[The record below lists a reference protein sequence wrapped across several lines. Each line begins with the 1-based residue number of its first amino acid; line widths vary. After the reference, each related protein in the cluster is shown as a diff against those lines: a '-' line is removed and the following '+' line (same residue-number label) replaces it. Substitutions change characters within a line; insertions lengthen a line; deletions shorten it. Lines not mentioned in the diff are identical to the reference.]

1 MQIMISFVDMTIT
14 QLEYIIAVDTHGN
27 FLTAAEKCSVSQPA
41 LSMQIQ
47 KLEKDLGV
55 RIFDRSRQPVVPTEV
70 GIRVIA
76 QAREILKQCSRLTE
90 LVNEDKKG
98 DLSGNLRIGII
109 PTIAPYVLPL
119 FLVDFMKKHPK
130 VTIEIA
136 EITTAQILQQLKN
149 DQLDCGIMA
158 TPIEAGYLQY
168 TPLFYEPLVAYMS
181 EDNKLFSKKTIA
193 PADIDPSETW
203 ILNEGHCLRNQVLNL
218 CTGSKGTSRNKQF
231 QYQTGSLETLKK
243 MVEMNNGITILPEL
257 SIFDFNDDQM
267 ERVRYFKK
275 PDPVREISV
284 VTHRVDLKKQL
295 IEHFTTALLAAIPDR
310 MKKEREK
317 VVLEF

>member
-1 MQIMISFVDMTIT
+1 MTIT
-14 QLEYIIAVDTHGN
+14 QLEYVIAVDTHGN

-47 KLEKDLGV
+47 KLERELGI
-55 RIFDRSRQPVVPTEV
+55 RIFDRSRQPVVATEIGV
-70 GIRVIA
+70 RVI
-76 QAREILKQCSRLTE
+76 QQSREVLKQCSRLTE
-90 LVNEDKKG
+90 IVNEDKKG
-98 DLSGNLRIGII
+98 ELTGQLRIGII

-119 FLVDFMKKHPK
+119 FLVDFMKNHPK
-130 VTIEIA
+130 INIEIV
-136 EITTAQILQQLKN
+136 EVTTAQILQQLKN

-168 TPLFYEPLVAYMS
+168 TTLFYEPLVAYMS
-181 EDNKLFSKKTIA
+181 EDNKLFNKKTLT
-193 PADIDPSETW
+193 PDDIDATETW

-218 CTGSKGTSRNKQF
+218 CTGNKGNSKNKQF

-243 MVEMNNGITILPEL
+243 MVEINSGITILPEL

-295 IEHFTTALLAAIPDR
+295 IESFTTALLAAIPSR

>member
-1 MQIMISFVDMTIT
+1 MTIT

-27 FLTAAEKCSVSQPA
+27 FLVAAEKCAVSQPA

-55 RIFDRSRQPVVPTEV
+55 RIFDRSRQPVVATEV
-70 GIRVIA
+70 GIRIIL
-76 QAREILKQCSRLTE
+76 QAREILKQCNRLNE
-90 LVNEDKKG
+90 LVNEQLKG
-98 DLSGNLRIGII
+98 ELNGLLRVGII
-109 PTIAPYVLPL
+109 PTVAPYVLPL
-119 FLVDFMKKHPK
+119 FLVDFMKNHKK
-130 VTIEIA
+130 VNIEIT
-136 EITTAQILQQLKN
+136 EITTAQILHQLKN

-168 TPLFYEPLVAYMS
+168 IPLYYEPLVAYVGENS
-181 EDNKLFSKKTIA
+181 PLFTKKTLT
-193 PADIDPSETW
+193 PEDIEHEDIW

-218 CTGSKGTSRNKQF
+218 CGGNKSNTKNKQF

-243 MVEMNNGITILPEL
+243 MVEINGGLTILPEL
-257 SIFDFNDDQM
+257 SIFDFNDEQM

-284 VTHRVDLKKQL
+284 VTHRTDLKKQL
-295 IEHFTTALLAAIPDR
+295 IESFTTSLLTAVPER
-310 MKKEREK
+310 MKKERER
-317 VVLEF
+317 VVLEL

>member
-1 MQIMISFVDMTIT
+1 MTIT
-14 QLEYIIAVDTHGN
+14 QLEYVIAVDTHGN

-47 KLEKDLGV
+47 KLERELGI
-55 RIFDRSRQPVVPTEV
+55 RIFDRSRQPVVATEIGV
-70 GIRVIA
+70 RVI
-76 QAREILKQCSRLTE
+76 QQSREVLKQCSRLTE
-90 LVNEDKKG
+90 IVNEDKKG
-98 DLSGNLRIGII
+98 ELTGQLRIGII

-119 FLVDFMKKHPK
+119 FLVDFMKNHPK
-130 VTIEIA
+130 INIEIV
-136 EITTAQILQQLKN
+136 EVTTAQILQQLKN

-168 TPLFYEPLVAYMS
+168 TTLFYEPLVAYMS
-181 EDNKLFSKKTIA
+181 EDNKLFNKKTLT
-193 PADIDPSETW
+193 PDDIDATETW

-218 CTGSKGTSRNKQF
+218 CTGNKGNSKNKQF

-243 MVEMNNGITILPEL
+243 MVEINSGITILPEL

-295 IEHFTTALLAAIPDR
+295 IESFTTALLAAIPAR

>member
-1 MQIMISFVDMTIT
+1 MTIT
-14 QLEYIIAVDTHGN
+14 QLEYIVAVDTYGN

-47 KLEKDLGV
+47 KLEKELAV
-55 RIFDRSRQPVVPTEV
+55 RIFDRSRQPVVATEV
-70 GIRVIA
+70 GKGIIL
-76 QAREILKQCSRLTE
+76 QAREILKQCSKLTE
-90 LVNEDKKG
+90 MVSEQNTGE
-98 DLSGNLRIGII
+98 LSGQLRIGII

-119 FLVDFMKKHPK
+119 FLVDFMKNNPGIH
-130 VTIEIA
+130 IEIS
-136 EITTAQILQQLKN
+136 EITTAQIIQQLKN

-168 TPLFYEPLVAYMS
+168 SPMFYEPLVAYVS
-181 EDNKLFSKKTIA
+181 EDNKLFAKKTLN
-193 PADIDPSETW
+193 PEDINAYDTW

-218 CTGSKGTSRNKQF
+218 CNGTKAIARNKQF
-231 QYQTGSLETLKK
+231 QYQTGSLETIKR
-243 MVEMNNGITILPEL
+243 MVEINNGITILPEL

-275 PDPVREISV
+275 PDPVREISL

-295 IEHFTTALLAAIPDR
+295 IEAFKEALLSAVPDR
-310 MKKEREK
+310 MKKEK
-317 VVLEF
+317 DKSILEIT

>member
-1 MQIMISFVDMTIT
+1 MTIT

-47 KLEKDLGV
+47 KLEKELGI
-55 RIFDRSRQPVVPTEV
+55 RIFDRSRQPVVATEIGV
-70 GIRVIA
+70 RVIQ
-76 QAREILKQCSRLTE
+76 QAREILKQCNRLTE
-90 LVNEDKKG
+90 VVQEQRSG
-98 DLSGNLRIGII
+98 ELSGQLRIGII

-119 FLVDFMKKHPK
+119 FLVDFIKKYPK
-130 VTIEIA
+130 VNIEIV
-136 EITTAQILQQLKN
+136 EVTTSQILQQLKN

-181 EDNKLFSKKTIA
+181 EDHRLFNKKILA
-193 PADIDPSETW
+193 PDDIDATETW

-218 CTGSKGTSRNKQF
+218 CQGGKNISRNKQF
-231 QYQTGSLETLKK
+231 QYQTGSLETIKR
-243 MVEMNNGITILPEL
+243 MVEVNHGITILPEM
-257 SIFDFNDDQM
+257 SIFDFNDEQM

-275 PDPVREISV
+275 PEPVREISV
-284 VTHRVDLKKQL
+284 VTHRIDLKKQL
-295 IEHFTTALLAAIPDR
+295 IDAFTNALLDAIPEK
-310 MKKEREK
+310 MKKEKEK
-317 VVLEF
+317 VVMDF

>member
-1 MQIMISFVDMTIT
+1 MTIT
-14 QLEYIIAVDTHGN
+14 QLEYVIAVDTHGN

-47 KLEKDLGV
+47 KLERELGI
-55 RIFDRSRQPVVPTEV
+55 RIFDRSRQPVVATEIGV
-70 GIRVIA
+70 RVIQ
-76 QAREILKQCSRLTE
+76 QAREVLKQCSRLTE
-90 LVNEDKKG
+90 IVNEDKKG
-98 DLSGNLRIGII
+98 ELTGQLRIGII

-119 FLVDFMKKHPK
+119 FLVDFMKNHPK
-130 VTIEIA
+130 INIEIV
-136 EITTAQILQQLKN
+136 EVTTTQILQQLKN

-181 EDNKLFSKKTIA
+181 EDNKLFNKKTLI
-193 PADIDPSETW
+193 PDDIDATETW

-218 CTGSKGTSRNKQF
+218 CTGNKGNSKNKQF

-243 MVEMNNGITILPEL
+243 MVEINSGITILPEL

-295 IEHFTTALLAAIPDR
+295 IESFTTALLAAIPAR
-310 MKKEREK
+310 MKKERGK

>member
-1 MQIMISFVDMTIT
+1 MTIT
-14 QLEYIIAVDTHGN
+14 QLEYVIAVDTHGN

-47 KLEKDLGV
+47 KLERELGI
-55 RIFDRSRQPVVPTEV
+55 RIFDRSRQPVVATEIGV
-70 GIRVIA
+70 RVIQ
-76 QAREILKQCSRLTE
+76 QAREVLKQCCRLTE
-90 LVNEDKKG
+90 IVNEDKKG
-98 DLSGNLRIGII
+98 ELTGQLRIGII

-119 FLVDFMKKHPK
+119 FLVDFMKNHPK
-130 VTIEIA
+130 INIEIV
-136 EITTAQILQQLKN
+136 EVTTTQILQQLKN

-181 EDNKLFSKKTIA
+181 EDNKLFNKKTLI
-193 PADIDPSETW
+193 PDDIDATETW

-218 CTGSKGTSRNKQF
+218 CTGNKGNSKNKQF

-243 MVEMNNGITILPEL
+243 MVEINSGITILPEL

-295 IEHFTTALLAAIPDR
+295 IESFTTALLAAIPAR

>member
-1 MQIMISFVDMTIT
+1 MTIT
-14 QLEYIIAVDTHGN
+14 QLEYVIAVDTHGN

-47 KLEKDLGV
+47 KLERELGI
-55 RIFDRSRQPVVPTEV
+55 RIFDRSRQPVVATEIGV
-70 GIRVIA
+70 RVIQ

-90 LVNEDKKG
+90 VVNEDKKG
-98 DLSGNLRIGII
+98 ELTGQLRIGII

-130 VTIEIA
+130 INIEIA
-136 EITTAQILQQLKN
+136 EITTNQILQQLKN

-158 TPIEAGYLQY
+158 TPIDAGYLQY

-181 EDNKLFSKKTIA
+181 EDNKLFNKKTLV
-193 PADIDPSETW
+193 PEDIDPTETW

-218 CTGSKGTSRNKQF
+218 CTGNKGNSKHKQF
-231 QYQTGSLETLKK
+231 QYQTGSLETIKK
-243 MVEMNNGITILPEL
+243 MVEVNSGITILPEL
-257 SIFDFNDDQM
+257 SIFDFNDEQM

-295 IEHFTTALLAAIPDR
+295 IESFTTALLDAVPAR
-310 MKKEREK
+310 MKKDREK

>member
-1 MQIMISFVDMTIT
+1 MTIT
-14 QLEYIIAVDTHGN
+14 QLEYVIAVDTHGN

-47 KLEKDLGV
+47 KLERELGI
-55 RIFDRSRQPVVPTEV
+55 RIFDRSRQPVVATEIGV
-70 GIRVIA
+70 RIIQ

-90 LVNEDKKG
+90 VVNEDKKG
-98 DLSGNLRIGII
+98 ELTGQLRIGII

-119 FLVDFMKKHPK
+119 FLVDFMKKNPK
-130 VTIEIA
+130 INIEIA
-136 EITTAQILQQLKN
+136 EITTNQILQQLKN

-158 TPIEAGYLQY
+158 TPIDAGYLQY

-181 EDNKLFSKKTIA
+181 EDNKLFNKKTLV
-193 PADIDPSETW
+193 PEDIDPTETW

-218 CTGSKGTSRNKQF
+218 CTGNKGTSKHKQF
-231 QYQTGSLETLKK
+231 QYQTGSLETIKK
-243 MVEMNNGITILPEL
+243 MVEINSGITILPEL

-284 VTHRVDLKKQL
+284 VTHRIDLKKQL
-295 IEHFTTALLAAIPDR
+295 IESFTTALLEAIPAR
-310 MKKEREK
+310 MKKDREK